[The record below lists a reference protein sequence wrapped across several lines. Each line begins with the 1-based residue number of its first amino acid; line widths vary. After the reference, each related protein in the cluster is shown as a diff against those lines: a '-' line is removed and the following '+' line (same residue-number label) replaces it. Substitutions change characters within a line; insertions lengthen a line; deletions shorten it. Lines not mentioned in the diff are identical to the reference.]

1 LSTGIREGRCY
12 RGVKQ
17 AMLGRITLASAFVLV
32 MAAPA
37 FADASSCYEPI
48 APAAVDGS
56 TATEAQMK
64 SSLADVKEFIKAS
77 DEYQTCLLSDF
88 QQQKREAARAKD
100 KDKQKLDPS
109 IEADVNARITKNQKL
124 KEQVGG
130 EYNAA
135 AQAYKAKHP

>member
-1 LSTGIREGRCY
+1 
-12 RGVKQ
+12 
-17 AMLGRITLASAFVLV
+17 MLGKVTLASIFVLA
-32 MAAPA
+32 MAVPA
-37 FADASSCYEPI
+37 LADASSCYEPI

-64 SSLADVKEFIKAS
+64 ASLSDVKDFIKSS
-77 DEYQTCLLSDF
+77 DDYQTCLLSDF
-88 QQQKREAARAKD
+88 QQQKRDASKQKD

-109 IEADVNARITKNQKL
+109 IEADVNARIAKNQKL

-135 AQAYKAKHP
+135 ATAYKAKHP

>member
-1 LSTGIREGRCY
+1 ME
-12 RGVKQ
+12 Q
-17 AMLGRITLASAFVLV
+17 AMLGKVTLASIFVLA
-32 MAAPA
+32 MAVPA
-37 FADASSCYEPI
+37 LADASSCYEPI

-64 SSLADVKEFIKAS
+64 ASLSDVKDFIKAS
-77 DEYQTCLLSDF
+77 DDYQTCLLSDF
-88 QQQKREAARAKD
+88 QQQKRDASKQKD

-109 IEADVNARITKNQKL
+109 IEADVNARIAKNQKL

-135 AQAYKAKHP
+135 ATAYKAKHP

>member
-1 LSTGIREGRCY
+1 MLS
-12 RGVKQ
+12 
-17 AMLGRITLASAFVLV
+17 RISLASVFVLA

-37 FADASSCYEPI
+37 LADASSCYEPI

-64 SSLADVKEFIKAS
+64 ASLSDVKDFIKAS
-77 DEYQTCLLSDF
+77 DDYQTCLLSDL
-88 QQQKREAARAKD
+88 QQQKREAAKSKD
-100 KDKQKLDPS
+100 KKPLDPG
-109 IEADVNARITKNQKL
+109 IEADVNARIAKNQKL